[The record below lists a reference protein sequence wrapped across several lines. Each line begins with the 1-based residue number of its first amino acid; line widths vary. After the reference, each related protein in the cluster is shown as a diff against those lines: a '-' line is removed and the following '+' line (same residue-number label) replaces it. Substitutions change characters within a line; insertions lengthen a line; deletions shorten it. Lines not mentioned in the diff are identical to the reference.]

1 MRSLEA
7 ENKVLVNAIAEAVAA
22 EECLIL

>member
-22 EECLIL
+22 EECLIV